1 RGNKEH
7 TLKNN
12 RILKSMHYT
21 HSWVNHSLN
30 FVDPITGT
38 HRNAFEGLWETRTKR
53 HIKRMRGMSNDKVDS
68 YLGEYMWRSGFFPP
82 KASIQQ
88 YMGSLVA
95 TIIRNEKLKSSM
107 PHFQL

>member
-1 RGNKEH
+1 MSRGNKEH

-53 HIKRMRGMSNDKVDS
+53 HIKRMRECVDCPFEMACHDTHGAVE
-68 YLGEYMWRSGFFPP
+68 LACPIMVICDDW
-82 KASIQQ
+82 
-88 YMGSLVA
+88 
-95 TIIRNEKLKSSM
+95 
-107 PHFQL
+107 